1 MSAPADH
8 HPEIGVMLYDNPKE
22 CKAGWASIA
31 GAEAMYMRSHADLAN
46 HVIWVTNSE
55 FSAFQMLGHR
65 HVHNLRGTSFFPTP
79 LYQMA
84 ADLGIPMAYEWKP
97 GELFNADALHENI
110 KSRFPRDTLPNDPRL
125 EHALRSAYQTDSAV
139 SRADFVPK

>member
-65 HVHNLRGTSFFPTP
+65 HVHNLRGTSFFPH
-79 LYQMA
+79 A
-84 ADLGIPMAYEWKP
+84 AVSNGRRSRHSNGRPFCKICRAATGQNCDAY
-97 GELFNADALHENI
+97 FNAWRNG
-110 KSRFPRDTLPNDPRL
+110 
-125 EHALRSAYQTDSAV
+125 LRMET
-139 SRADFVPK
+139 R

>member
-65 HVHNLRGTSFFPTP
+65 HVHNLRGLLFSARRCIKWPPISAFQWPAILQNLP
-79 LYQMA
+79 RSNWPNC
-84 ADLGIPMAYEWKP
+84 DAY
-97 GELFNADALHENI
+97 FNAWRNG
-110 KSRFPRDTLPNDPRL
+110 
-125 EHALRSAYQTDSAV
+125 LRMET
-139 SRADFVPK
+139 R

>member
-55 FSAFQMLGHR
+55 FSAFRCWDTAMCIICAGLLFSARRCIKWPPISAFQWPAILQ
-65 HVHNLRGTSFFPTP
+65 NL
-79 LYQMA
+79 
-84 ADLGIPMAYEWKP
+84 
-97 GELFNADALHENI
+97 
-110 KSRFPRDTLPNDPRL
+110 PRSNWPK
-125 EHALRSAYQTDSAV
+125 LRCV
-139 SRADFVPK
+139 F